1 MKIIP
6 QFEAILNFLSVTK
19 RDISDSQVSNLN
31 RESRRKFKK
40 IKELFVINR
49 EETFKILDEIE
60 DKKILI
66 LDYVLIS
73 KDMKIVDRPYNLIYN
88 YVTKRYE
95 PCLVILFLVIV
106 SNGIKYPID
115 FDFWI
120 SENMLE
126 DGEVYLSKNQI
137 AKNMLESI
145 VDIETKIDSCLF
157 DSGFNC
163 DYIIKYLNEK
173 NIPFTCRSAKNKSY
187 TLDKDKYTSKKIFD
201 SEYNGNFYFY
211 KKVGYFNK
219 KIVEFCGKKSTLVVV
234 ANTREKLIN
243 RDFYC
248 LISTEDKTYTEIFRS
263 YKNRFKIEVFF
274 RNMKSYIGLES
285 FRTHNEDK
293 ISNHISLCIFSYL
306 IVELLSKKINTTFF
320 KTLMYIQ
327 TQNRSTLQRKIL
339 PIFKKIKSII
349 DIPTFHPPY
358 RSKISIL
365 SSF

>member
-6 QFEAILNFLSVTK
+6 QFDAILNFLSVTK
-19 RDISDSQVSNLN
+19 RDISDNQVSSLN

-40 IKELFVINR
+40 IKELFVINK
-49 EETFKILDEIE
+49 EETFKILS
-60 DKKILI
+60 KIKEEKTLI
-66 LDYVLIS
+66 LDYVLIN
-73 KDMKIVDRPYNLIYN
+73 KKMKIIDRPYNLIFN

-126 DGEVYLSKNQI
+126 EGEVYLSKNQI

-145 VDIETKIDSCLF
+145 DNIESKIDNCLF
-157 DSGFNC
+157 DSGFNS
-163 DYIIKYLNEK
+163 DYLIKYLNEK

-187 TLDKDKYTSKKIFD
+187 TLDNDKYTSKKIFD

-219 KIVEFCGKKSTLVVV
+219 KIVYFCDKKSTLVVV

-248 LISTEDKTYTEIFRS
+248 LISTENKTYTQIFRS

-274 RNMKSYIGLES
+274 KNMKSYIGLES
-285 FRTHNEDK
+285 LRTHHQDK
-293 ISNHISLCIFSYL
+293 ISNHITLCMFSYL
-306 IVELLSKKINTTFF
+306 IVELLSKKMNSTFF
-320 KTLMYIQ
+320 QTLIYIQ
-327 TQNRSTLQRKIL
+327 TQNRSTLERKIL
-339 PIFKKIKSII
+339 PIFNKIKYIL
-349 DIPTFHPPY
+349 DIPTFQPPY
-358 RSKISIL
+358 TSKTSLL